1 MGTLSNN
8 SKVGD
13 KGKDLILQTSG
24 RVYVQ
29 VKDRF
34 YEINFRGDDEED
46 KDEEKEETP
55 QVIFVDNED
64 SLTDLQYPGDN
75 YLILTKDGKFFITE
89 NEGYTPVSIASQIN
103 TTFTTPLTITTLEAP
118 FNINSTSL
126 VKNLNSEYLNGIS
139 SSSFARKDM
148 NESISRWTIA
158 ELISNTIR
166 DSEGK
171 SILNLENGSLTID
184 TIRVKNLILS
194 DDSEGSGE
202 DSSLSESDFDI
213 INKKTYFSNGVLIKA
228 VNIID
233 KLDSYVNLPDIQYF
247 SNENYLVGGYS
258 IIDLIYIAFNDG
270 LLLELG
276 SIVDYANTLTSCQ
289 KLNSNNQWVPYTLNS
304 NDFVLNEEGIYP
316 YKQYKFLP
324 VSSSVYEQYKYGSD
338 RTCLEG
344 IYNRWYNIANYV
356 GDIASKYQG
365 LTFELTLEKHTLK
378 AGDFL
383 SGKNNNGI
391 IEVMVVGCTEFSA
404 RVILSGSDCYFTNTT
419 EIDIYNE
426 WVGSPPVSEPN
437 KTTYENIT
445 ACLEEQD
452 SEKGSSISADPKVGD
467 ILFTGSSGNII
478 GNISGTENSIF
489 GTLEGYGLTSEG
501 NCYFVNPGIA
511 LVNTDSLNYLKL
523 YNKEQSFI
531 GVNKKNEK
539 WITVETD
546 GGCDMRRD
554 KMYNINNHL
563 SFCSFGPIRVEEDGS
578 ATIGSGETQI
588 TITADGKVQI
598 PEACII
604 K

>member
-1 MGTLSNN
+1 M
-8 SKVGD
+8 
-13 KGKDLILQTSG
+13 
-24 RVYVQ
+24 
-29 VKDRF
+29 
-34 YEINFRGDDEED
+34 
-46 KDEEKEETP
+46 
-55 QVIFVDNED
+55 
-64 SLTDLQYPGDN
+64 
-75 YLILTKDGKFFITE
+75 
-89 NEGYTPVSIASQIN
+89 
-103 TTFTTPLTITTLEAP
+103 
-118 FNINSTSL
+118 
-126 VKNLNSEYLNGIS
+126 
-139 SSSFARKDM
+139 
-148 NESISRWTIA
+148 
-158 ELISNTIR
+158 
-166 DSEGK
+166 
-171 SILNLENGSLTID
+171 
-184 TIRVKNLILS
+184 
-194 DDSEGSGE
+194 
-202 DSSLSESDFDI
+202 
-213 INKKTYFSNGVLIKA
+213 
-228 VNIID
+228 
-233 KLDSYVNLPDIQYF
+233 
-247 SNENYLVGGYS
+247 
-258 IIDLIYIAFNDG
+258 
-270 LLLELG
+270 
-276 SIVDYANTLTSCQ
+276 
-289 KLNSNNQWVPYTLNS
+289 
-304 NDFVLNEEGIYP
+304 
-316 YKQYKFLP
+316 P

-539 WITVETD
+539 
-546 GGCDMRRD
+546 
-554 KMYNINNHL
+554 
-563 SFCSFGPIRVEEDGS
+563 
-578 ATIGSGETQI
+578 
-588 TITADGKVQI
+588 
-598 PEACII
+598 
-604 K
+604 

>member
-1 MGTLSNN
+1 M
-8 SKVGD
+8 
-13 KGKDLILQTSG
+13 
-24 RVYVQ
+24 
-29 VKDRF
+29 
-34 YEINFRGDDEED
+34 
-46 KDEEKEETP
+46 
-55 QVIFVDNED
+55 
-64 SLTDLQYPGDN
+64 
-75 YLILTKDGKFFITE
+75 
-89 NEGYTPVSIASQIN
+89 
-103 TTFTTPLTITTLEAP
+103 
-118 FNINSTSL
+118 
-126 VKNLNSEYLNGIS
+126 
-139 SSSFARKDM
+139 
-148 NESISRWTIA
+148 
-158 ELISNTIR
+158 
-166 DSEGK
+166 
-171 SILNLENGSLTID
+171 
-184 TIRVKNLILS
+184 
-194 DDSEGSGE
+194 
-202 DSSLSESDFDI
+202 
-213 INKKTYFSNGVLIKA
+213 
-228 VNIID
+228 
-233 KLDSYVNLPDIQYF
+233 
-247 SNENYLVGGYS
+247 
-258 IIDLIYIAFNDG
+258 
-270 LLLELG
+270 
-276 SIVDYANTLTSCQ
+276 
-289 KLNSNNQWVPYTLNS
+289 
-304 NDFVLNEEGIYP
+304 
-316 YKQYKFLP
+316 P

-426 WVGSPPVSEPN
+426 WVESPPVSEPN

-478 GNISGTENSIF
+478 GNISETENSIF

-511 LVNTDSLNYLKL
+511 LVNTDDLNYLKL

-531 GVNKKNEK
+531 GINKKNEK
-539 WITVETD
+539 WITIETG